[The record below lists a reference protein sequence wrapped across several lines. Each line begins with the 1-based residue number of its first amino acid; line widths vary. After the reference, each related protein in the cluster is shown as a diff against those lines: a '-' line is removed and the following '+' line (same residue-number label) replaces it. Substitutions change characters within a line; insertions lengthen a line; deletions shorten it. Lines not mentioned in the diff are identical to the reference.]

1 MKLAISLLSVQIML
15 AASVAARLRVSR
27 VTPAPTTPPVT
38 PAPTMAAAR
47 PVQVIDP
54 LLLAKA
60 PTGSP
65 TRGSRAGPIP
75 VSPLA
80 NLVIRGAPLPNF
92 TTFGESSLTCTVFGA
107 GGTTGAFTVGVP
119 SGTIR
124 TDATNFA
131 YNFNAAGTSDGQ
143 TFDSGTIAVA
153 VGTGP
158 DNERNGATNGTVLT
172 ASVPAGVVPVDGA
185 KISCTFR
192 NAQGAL
198 LLSNDT
204 NLGVTASSNSISL
217 AGGFV
222 LSTTCL

>member
-1 MKLAISLLSVQIML
+1 MKLAISLCATQIML
-15 AASVAARLRVSR
+15 AASVAARLRVSPG
-27 VTPAPTTPPVT
+27 TPAPTTPPVT

-75 VSPLA
+75 ISPLA
-80 NLVIRGAPLPNF
+80 NLVIRGAPSPNF

-107 GGTTGAFTVGVP
+107 GGTTGAFNVAVP

-124 TDATNFA
+124 TDATNFS
-131 YNFNAAGTSDGQ
+131 YNFNAAGTSDGL
-143 TFDSGTIAVA
+143 TFNSGAFAVA

-158 DNERNGATNGTVLT
+158 ENERNGATDGTVLR
-172 ASVPAGVVPVDGA
+172 ASVSAGVVPVDGTR
-185 KISCTFR
+185 ISCAFR
-192 NAQGAL
+192 NAQGAT

-204 NLGVTASSNSISL
+204 NLSATASSTSISL

-222 LSTTCL
+222 ASTTCL